1 MKILGIDSSGLVASA
16 AVLETEPGPEGR
28 LLAQCSTDY
37 KKTHS
42 QTLLPMI
49 DRICRETETEASGL
63 GAVAVSSGPGSFTGL
78 RIGSATA
85 KAIALAANIPLIEV
99 PTLQGLAFNLWGSSR
114 AVCPMMDA
122 KRDQVYSGLYGFEGG
137 KLVIYRDQEALAL
150 GEMLEFVN
158 SFGKEVIFLGDGAS
172 AYAGMIE
179 SGTQVPFM
187 FAPAH
192 LNRQSA
198 ASVAVL
204 GASMYAEGRY
214 INGEDHC
221 PVYLRKSQAEREGAK
236 KFDLW
241 NTV

>member
-85 KAIALAANIPLIEV
+85 KAIALATNIPLIEV

-158 SFGKEVIFLGDGAS
+158 
-172 AYAGMIE
+172 
-179 SGTQVPFM
+179 PFM

-214 INGEDHC
+214 INGEDHS